1 MLVISSREFRQNQR
15 LYFDK
20 ADKGE
25 SIIVQRGKD
34 KAYAL
39 TPVSEDDL
47 YFNTIMIKRIKLS
60 LEQAKKGQV
69 TTISSSEEIK
79 ELIHDSANDFALSE
93 SCSSLTELII
103 AFLISTPFLSEI
115 FATISAFVICF

>member
-25 SIIVQRGKD
+25 QIIVQRGKD
-34 KAYAL
+34 KSYAL

-47 YFNTIMIKRIKLS
+47 YFNAAMIQRIKRSIEQAEEGDVKKLS
-60 LEQAKKGQV
+60 TSV
-69 TTISSSEEIK
+69 EIK
-79 ELIHDSANDFALSE
+79 ELLG
-93 SCSSLTELII
+93 L
-103 AFLISTPFLSEI
+103 
-115 FATISAFVICF
+115 